1 MSRLTSFYILL
12 GFIVLIAV
20 LFLKVMAAFLLPL
33 FLAAVLVVLF
43 KPIHNRLTARFKGR
57 VRLAAGLTTATIS
70 IVVIAPI
77 TLAVIFAAAEATSVV
92 RDFRFEDISPVL
104 KRIRGKLGFEKR
116 HITAIRDLEIS
127 ITENPLVTQAAGNNI
142 PLIQTWLRDT
152 KELTRKLRESCPT
165 PTNSEAW
172 DNYDSA
178 LANLAQRGIPD
189 TTNTAVAINALQK
202 SVEELKNE
210 VLGGRYRAVVIT
222 FLYPSEAEIRG
233 MLDRVLASGLDKK
246 VLAIGASTLSVA
258 LQLLF
263 GLAIM
268 LIAVYFFLVD
278 GPAMIENMMRLSPLA
293 DDYERELVVE
303 FGNVS
308 RAVVLATLLSAVV
321 QGLMAGLGYWV
332 AGLESTFL
340 LTLLTILFA
349 MVPFV
354 GAAAIWLPASLYLML
369 ATDNVLAGAFLFA
382 YGAIPVSLV
391 DNIIKPMVLKKKSQ
405 LHPLFALLSVLGGVQ
420 ALGPIGILVG
430 PMAVAFLQT
439 LLNMLRRE
447 IGDIDDEAKVASA
460 DAGG

>member
-1 MSRLTSFYILL
+1 
-12 GFIVLIAV
+12 
-20 LFLKVMAAFLLPL
+20 VMASFLLPL

-293 DDYERELVVE
+293 DD
-303 FGNVS
+303 
-308 RAVVLATLLSAVV
+308 
-321 QGLMAGLGYWV
+321 
-332 AGLESTFL
+332 
-340 LTLLTILFA
+340 
-349 MVPFV
+349 
-354 GAAAIWLPASLYLML
+354 
-369 ATDNVLAGAFLFA
+369 
-382 YGAIPVSLV
+382 
-391 DNIIKPMVLKKKSQ
+391 
-405 LHPLFALLSVLGGVQ
+405 
-420 ALGPIGILVG
+420 
-430 PMAVAFLQT
+430 
-439 LLNMLRRE
+439 
-447 IGDIDDEAKVASA
+447 
-460 DAGG
+460 